1 MHLEPDYGTGSAL
14 RRSRTDNQATTVP
27 MTNAEAAHNPATA
40 YSPRDTDRLP
50 KWQAIAAQTL
60 ASNVATINTNPTD
73 DSSGLNPSG
82 EQLPTRAPEAVTA
95 RLERAEPLFVDAVPL
110 TLEEIFI
117 YELGGEGRE
126 VRDIVL

>member
-14 RRSRTDNQATTVP
+14 RRSRTDDQATTVP
-27 MTNAEAAHNPATA
+27 MTNAEAAHNPAAA

-60 ASNVATINTNPTD
+60 ASSVATINTNPTD

-82 EQLPTRAPEAVTA
+82 EQLPTRAPEAVT
-95 RLERAEPLFVDAVPL
+95 ENWGHNQVAVVWFEADSPR
-110 TLEEIFI
+110 
-117 YELGGEGRE
+117 GRTALYT
-126 VRDIVL
+126 ITH

>member
-1 MHLEPDYGTGSAL
+1 
-14 RRSRTDNQATTVP
+14 

-60 ASNVATINTNPTD
+60 ASNVATINTSPTD

-82 EQLPTRAPEAVTA
+82 EQLLTRTPEAVTENWGHNQVAVVWSEADSPA
-95 RLERAEPLFVDAVPL
+95 RTALY
-110 TLEEIFI
+110 TITH
-117 YELGGEGRE
+117 
-126 VRDIVL
+126 

>member
-60 ASNVATINTNPTD
+60 ASNVATINTSPTD

-82 EQLPTRAPEAVTA
+82 EQLPTRAPEAVTENWGHNQVAVVWSEADSPA
-95 RLERAEPLFVDAVPL
+95 RTALY
-110 TLEEIFI
+110 TITH
-117 YELGGEGRE
+117 
-126 VRDIVL
+126 